1 MLENGENNLLE
12 YQILKE
18 MKDANTPLGAG
29 FLRETLESEGIGI
42 SEAGIGRALRQLRKL
57 GYLER
62 KGFQGHVITESGLVK
77 YAELEEMRKINES
90 LKILMN
96 QAGPLKGYSLAEA
109 LIARRALER
118 EAAYQAA
125 LNATDGDIKRLED
138 IIRQQVTD
146 DVRKDDDYA
155 NLSTSFHSELINI
168 SRVPILKH
176 LYEFVGISIQ
186 WQKYFIG
193 TFNRLYDKPLKVS
206 HEKVLNAI
214 KKHDPEEAAR
224 LMGEHLSYVFDSENN
239 IYYK

>member
-1 MLENGENNLLE
+1 MLENGENNTFD
-12 YQILKE
+12 YHILKE
-18 MKDANTPLGAG
+18 MKDADTPLGAG
-29 FLRETLESEGIGI
+29 FLRETFESRDIII
-42 SEAGIGRALRQLRKL
+42 SEAGIGRILRKL
-57 GYLER
+57 RKSGYLER
-62 KGFQGHVITESGLVK
+62 MGFQGHVITESGLVK
-77 YAELEEMRKINES
+77 YYELEEMRKINES
-90 LKILMN
+90 LNTLMN
-96 QAGPLKGYSLAEA
+96 QAGPLKGYSLAEV

-125 LNATDGDIKRLED
+125 LNATDSDIKRLEN
-138 IIRQQVTD
+138 IIEQQATN
-146 DVRKDDDYA
+146 DVRKDDEYA

-168 SRVPILKH
+168 SGVPILKH

-224 LMGEHLSYVFDSENN
+224 LIGEHLSYVFDSENH
-239 IYYK
+239 IS